1 MEKKKTEQFRF
12 SQTFYQCFHSIF
24 FPRCIYTR
32 NQRTCLLWKS
42 IVEFIYKLTLLKVR
56 RIQLDTKYIYLD
68 LFRKQFILHHY
79 MIARITKG
87 RGGGHHSYVE
97 VVINLHNLTTL
108 QVLYWINK
116 QSPAVMIFLYI
127 THIMTA
133 ILSTSQD
140 HGIWALFQE
149 WIWKIYHYK

>member
-1 MEKKKTEQFRF
+1 MEKKTQNNFDSLKLFINV
-12 SQTFYQCFHSIF
+12 SIPFF

-87 RGGGHHSYVE
+87 KGGGASFIGRSGH
-97 VVINLHNLTTL
+97 
-108 QVLYWINK
+108 
-116 QSPAVMIFLYI
+116 
-127 THIMTA
+127 
-133 ILSTSQD
+133 
-140 HGIWALFQE
+140 
-149 WIWKIYHYK
+149 